1 MIFDYGFDEILLL
14 SIVHLFQALISVF
27 VMYSKDGWVEL
38 MYDGLDAV
46 GVDQQVFGF
55 TPTCS

>member
-1 MIFDYGFDEILLL
+1 MAFDEICLLF

-46 GVDQQVFGF
+46 GVDQQVIGF
-55 TPTCS
+55 TLTCS